1 MLPAMTADA
10 APSNPRLNVGG
21 KLSFRRRIR
30 GSVCS
35 ESPLAIFGGEDTPRL
50 GDLVPERFAEV
61 ELEIGPGKGAFLLA
75 ATAARPDTFL
85 LGIEA
90 APAYALLAAQRL
102 AATGR
107 DNGLLLV
114 DHGNLYL
121 RDRVPD
127 ASLER
132 VHVYFPDPWPKR
144 RHRKRRFFAAET
156 PTILAQV
163 LKPGGWCLVATDN
176 AAYAGQICRV
186 MGSCRLFRRDR
197 EEEQR
202 LQALP
207 PGHGFSPTNFERKYQ
222 EVGRK
227 IRRYAF
233 QHQPT
238 RSLES

>member
-35 ESPLAIFGGEDTPRL
+35 ESPLAIFGGEDPPRL
-50 GDLVPERFAEV
+50 GELVPERFTEV

-75 ATAARPDTFL
+75 ATAARPQTFF

-90 APAYALLAAQRL
+90 ASAYALLTAQRL

-121 RDRVPD
+121 QDRVPD
-127 ASLER
+127 ASVAR

-156 PTILAQV
+156 PATLARV
-163 LKPGGWCLVATDN
+163 LKSGGWCLVATDN

-186 MGSCRLFRRDR
+186 MGSCGRFRRDR
-197 EEEQR
+197 QEEQR

-207 PGHGFSPTNFERKYQ
+207 EGHGFSPTNFERKYQ

-233 QHQPT
+233 QRRPPGPAG
-238 RSLES
+238 S